1 MQLTKKKIAGLLSA
15 ASCTLLA
22 TTGQADTSE
31 WDVDSAILF
40 YSEIDRVSAVE
51 PVISATRDL
60 GDDETVSMKIVV
72 DVLTGASANGAVPS
86 TQVQTFTTP
95 SGGGG
100 HGDDDDGDDDDD
112 DDDDDDGGGGSS
124 YTVAPNETPLDDTF
138 EDERVSFS
146 MNWEKPVDRNNRRNL
161 GFNVS
166 TENDFF
172 SLSGNARWQHD
183 MNQKNTTLTYGINLE
198 HNEIDPIGGTPFP
211 LSSMVDQRTMGGT
224 ESRDMVDLIFGV
236 TQVIDR
242 SSLFQINL
250 SLSDSDGYMTD
261 PYKFVSVVDDTGE
274 PINQLF
280 ESRPGNRY
288 RQSIFGKYKK
298 ALANDDI
305 FTASYRY
312 MTDDWEIDSHT
323 FDFTYRYKIDNGYF
337 IEPHLRFYEQ
347 TAADFYRYFLLD
359 SETVPEFVSAD
370 YRLGELETTTVGI
383 KLGRDIDDNHAWSA
397 RLEYYLQ
404 TGESSPSE
412 AIGQLTQQD
421 LFPDV
426 EAWILQFNYS
436 LKW

>member
-1 MQLTKKKIAGLLSA
+1 
-15 ASCTLLA
+15 
-22 TTGQADTSE
+22 
-31 WDVDSAILF
+31 
-40 YSEIDRVSAVE
+40 
-51 PVISATRDL
+51 
-60 GDDETVSMKIVV
+60 
-72 DVLTGASANGAVPS
+72 
-86 TQVQTFTTP
+86 
-95 SGGGG
+95 
-100 HGDDDDGDDDDD
+100 
-112 DDDDDDGGGGSS
+112 
-124 YTVAPNETPLDDTF
+124 VAPNETPLDDTF
-138 EDERVSFS
+138 EDERIAFS
-146 MNWEKPVDRNNRRNL
+146 LNWEKPVDRNNRRNL

-198 HNEIDPIGGTPFP
+198 HDEIDPIGGTPLP

-224 ESRDMVDLIFGV
+224 ESRDVVDLIFGV

-280 ESRPGNRY
+280 ESRPGNRS

-337 IEPHLRFYEQ
+337 VEPHLRFYEQ

-412 AIGQLTQQD
+412 AIGQLSQQD

-436 LKW
+436 IKW